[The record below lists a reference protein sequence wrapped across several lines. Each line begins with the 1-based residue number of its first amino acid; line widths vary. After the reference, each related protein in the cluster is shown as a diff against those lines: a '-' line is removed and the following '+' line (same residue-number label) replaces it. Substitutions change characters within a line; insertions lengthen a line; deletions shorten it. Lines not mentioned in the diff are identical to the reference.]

1 MSPAY
6 SALSAASN
14 DPCGAPLEVHEIIL
28 RASCRGPC
36 VNDRNHLRINS
47 IGALVGL
54 LFGAEKERMVSTMTA
69 GMIMAL
75 ILIG

>member
-1 MSPAY
+1 
-6 SALSAASN
+6 
-14 DPCGAPLEVHEIIL
+14 
-28 RASCRGPC
+28 
-36 VNDRNHLRINS
+36 LRINS